1 MRFSQIA
8 GAVSSFAA
16 ACVLTGGL
24 AFAQTNSMSDSMH
37 SDSMMSSSHGTMM
50 RADGTMMMSDGMMKM
65 SHDMMMMTGSCQS
78 MMAMMHKMMMGHMM
92 TGAVTKC
99 FKVRIDNVSSADA
112 FTASNGTKWTLPF
125 SPGVFAVSSKGNP
138 IFATGSRDRGQGL
151 RSLAEDGDGSTLA
164 TYVEHAYPGSGAFLV
179 PVGGSKPKGIL
190 PGESFEFYAV
200 AQPGQKLYLA
210 TMFGQSNDW
219 FYATPSGIAL
229 FDAEGKP
236 VGGDATSS
244 VKLYDA
250 GTEADQELGVG
261 STQGPRQP
269 HPRYGPD
276 DPNTSVR
283 LATTDKR
290 FVDVTQV
297 MRVTVTPQ

>member
-8 GAVSSFAA
+8 GAASSFAA
-16 ACVLTGGL
+16 ACALTGGL
-24 AFAQTNSMSDSMH
+24 AFAQTSSMS
-37 SDSMMSSSHGTMM
+37 MM
-50 RADGTMMMSDGMMKM
+50 RSDGTMMMSDAMMKM
-65 SHDMMMMTGSCQS
+65 AHGMMAMTSSCQS
-78 MMAMMHKMMMGHMM
+78 MMSAMRQNHMM

-99 FKVRIDNVSSADA
+99 FKITIDNISAADA

-125 SPGVFAVSSKGNP
+125 SPGVFAVTSKGNP
-138 IFATGSRDRGQGL
+138 IFSAGVRDRGQGL
-151 RSLAEDGDGSTLA
+151 RSLAEDGDPSTLTENVGRA
-164 TYVEHAYPGSGAFLV
+164 NPGTGAFLV

-190 PGESFEFYAV
+190 PGESFEFYAI
-200 AQPGQKLYLA
+200 AQPGQKLYLVS
-210 TMFGQSNDW
+210 MFGQSNDW
-219 FYATPSGIAL
+219 FYGTPSGVAL
-229 FDAEGKP
+229 FDAGGKP
-236 VGGDATSS
+236 VGGDVTSS

-250 GTEADQELGVG
+250 GTEADQELGIG

-276 DPNTSVR
+276 DPNPNVRPATS
-283 LATTDKR
+283 DKR